1 MNRPHVPG
9 PSQVGEVLETAVA
22 DLAARHGALLHHP
35 IAMLEVVTA
44 LISAAETLRDDLTA
58 EARTK
63 GHTWQ
68 EIADAR
74 GVSRKHARTHHDRK
88 EPRTA

>member
-1 MNRPHVPG
+1 MNRPPVPS
-9 PSQVGEVLETAVA
+9 PSQVAEVLQTAVA

-35 IAMLEVVTA
+35 IAMLEIATA
-44 LISAAETLRDDLTA
+44 LISTGETLRDDLTA

-63 GHTWQ
+63 GHPWQ
-68 EIADAR
+68 EIANAR
-74 GVSRKHARTHHDRK
+74 GASRKHARTHHDRK